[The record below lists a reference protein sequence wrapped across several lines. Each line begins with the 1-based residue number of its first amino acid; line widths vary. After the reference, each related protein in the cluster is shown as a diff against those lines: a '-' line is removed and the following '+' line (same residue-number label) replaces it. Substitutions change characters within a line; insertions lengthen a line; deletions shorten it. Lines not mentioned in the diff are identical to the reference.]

1 MYLNEEV
8 IKELTSNQYKLLKAL
23 CDNPGGLLSSELAR
37 KTSVSNKSATI
48 TENVKKIL
56 EKNNLKLVIEREP
69 KHGHQALWRLEEVEE
84 SDDCCLFHDGL
95 CELEMARQAFS
106 EIKDDALAFFLVKS
120 IEGLISAAEK
130 TLANPKALMENE

>member
-1 MYLNEEV
+1 MHLNEEI
-8 IKELTSNQYKLLKAL
+8 IKELTNNQYKLLKAL
-23 CDNPGGLLSSELAR
+23 CENPDGLLSSELAS

-56 EKNNLKLVIEREP
+56 EKNNLKLVIQRES

-95 CELEMARQAFS
+95 CELEMAKQTFA
-106 EIKDDALAFFLVKS
+106 EIKNDALAFFVAKS
-120 IEGLISAAEK
+120 IEGLIVATEK
-130 TLANPKALMENE
+130 TLANSQVLMENK